1 MDYKQQFGQLDPKL
15 KEVYERVMGTSVASA
30 PKASPVPPQPVT
42 PPMPVQTQQH
52 APPIPQPESPPP
64 AGGHQIPQ
72 APIASQPQTQAQT
85 ISVKPHGH
93 ISPVVWI
100 LGGLTF
106 VVVYVLAWVK
116 IFNLKLPFAP

>member
-15 KEVYERVMGTSVASA
+15 KEVYERVMGTSVSSA
-30 PKASPVPPQPVT
+30 PKAPAPPSPQPVT
-42 PPMPVQTQQH
+42 PPMPVQMQQH
-52 APPIPQPESPPP
+52 APPIPQQESPKPQEQTPAPP
-64 AGGHQIPQ
+64 VL
-72 APIASQPQTQAQT
+72 QPQTETQA

-106 VVVYVLAWVK
+106 VIVYVLAWVK

>member
-15 KEVYERVMGTSVASA
+15 KEVYERVMGTSVSSSS
-30 PKASPVPPQPVT
+30 KASPVLPQQPAT
-42 PPMPVQTQQH
+42 PPTPVQMQQH
-52 APPIPQPESPPP
+52 APPIPQQESPKPQEQTPAPP
-64 AGGHQIPQ
+64 VL
-72 APIASQPQTQAQT
+72 QPQTQAQT

-100 LGGLTF
+100 LGGFTF
-106 VVVYVLAWVK
+106 VIIYALAWVK

>member
-42 PPMPVQTQQH
+42 PPMPIQMQQH
-52 APPIPQPESPPP
+52 STSIAQPESLPP
-64 AGGHQIPQ
+64 AGGHQMPQ
-72 APIASQPQTQAQT
+72 VPIAPQSQSPAQAA
-85 ISVKPHGH
+85 SVKLHGH
-93 ISPVVWI
+93 ISPMVWI
-100 LGGLTF
+100 LGGFTF
-106 VVVYVLAWVK
+106 VIIYALAWVK